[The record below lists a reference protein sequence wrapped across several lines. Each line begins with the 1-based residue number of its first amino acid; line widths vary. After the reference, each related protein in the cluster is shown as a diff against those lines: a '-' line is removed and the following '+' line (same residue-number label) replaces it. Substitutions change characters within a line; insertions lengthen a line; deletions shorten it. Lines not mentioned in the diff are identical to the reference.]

1 MEQFLK
7 YFYDIYI
14 DTIYKKDD
22 KYYFY
27 KNNSLFCIVKNYRLP
42 EELKDILEICYEMQ
56 NKFPVS
62 QIIFNK
68 FGQVS
73 SNYDNNNYILLKINT
88 SMSSDIT
95 INDIEKINNNLFLNK
110 DKRELYRNNWAKLW
124 ESKIDYFEY
133 QIKELGR
140 NKKIILNS
148 FSYYIGLA
156 ENAISIANICEL
168 YNKDKMNEKIVLSH
182 RRINYPCMEYEF
194 YNPLEYIFDIQV
206 RDVSEYLKSMFFY
219 TDKNYTIKE
228 LKKYLLN
235 TRLSNYEANMLYA
248 RLLYPTY
255 YFDIYEKVIEDLK
268 EENELLDIIN
278 KVDEYEYF
286 LKEAYYELS
295 KIYKIEQINWI
306 INKKEL

>member
-14 DTIYKKDD
+14 DNLYKKDN

-27 KNNSLFCIVKNYRLP
+27 KDNSLFCVVKNYRLP

-56 NKFPVS
+56 NRFPVS
-62 QIIFNK
+62 QIVFNK
-68 FGQVS
+68 FGQIS
-73 SNYDNNNYILLKINT
+73 SDYDNNNYILLKINT

-95 INDIEKINNNLFLNK
+95 INDIIKINNSLFLNK
-110 DKRELYRNNWAKLW
+110 DKKELYRNNWAKLW
-124 ESKIDYFEY
+124 ESKVDYFEY

-168 YNKDKMNEKIVLSH
+168 YNKDNMNEKVVLSH

-219 TDKNYTIKE
+219 TDRNHTIKE
-228 LKKYLLN
+228 LKNYLLS

-268 EENELLDIIN
+268 EESELLDIIN
-278 KVDEYEYF
+278 KVDEYELF
-286 LKEAYYELS
+286 LKEAYFELS
-295 KIYKIEQINWI
+295 RMYKIEQINWI

>member
-1 MEQFLK
+1 MAGSREA
-7 YFYDIYI
+7 
-14 DTIYKKDD
+14 
-22 KYYFY
+22 
-27 KNNSLFCIVKNYRLP
+27 FC
-42 EELKDILEICYEMQ
+42 C
-56 NKFPVS
+56 
-62 QIIFNK
+62 
-68 FGQVS
+68 GC
-73 SNYDNNNYILLKINT
+73 
-88 SMSSDIT
+88 
-95 INDIEKINNNLFLNK
+95 FLNK
-110 DKRELYRNNWAKLW
+110 DKKELYRNNWAKLW
-124 ESKIDYFEY
+124 ESKVDYFEY

-168 YNKDKMNEKIVLSH
+168 YNKDNMNEKVVLSH

-219 TDKNYTIKE
+219 TDRNRTIKE
-228 LKKYLLN
+228 LKNYLLS

-268 EENELLDIIN
+268 EESELLDIIN
-278 KVDEYEYF
+278 KVDEYELF
-286 LKEAYYELS
+286 LKEAYFELS
-295 KIYKIEQINWI
+295 RMYKIEQINWI